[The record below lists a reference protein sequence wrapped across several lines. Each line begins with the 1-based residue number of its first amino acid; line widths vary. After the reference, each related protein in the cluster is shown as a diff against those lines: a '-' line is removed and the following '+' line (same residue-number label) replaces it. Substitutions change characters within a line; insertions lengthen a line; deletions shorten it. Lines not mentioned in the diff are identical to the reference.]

1 MDLKTLELTLARTEN
16 LPCLPQTFAE
26 VLRVVGNPAATARDV
41 ERVVEH
47 ESAITAK
54 LLRVA
59 NSPYYGPAE
68 ISSVGRAIGLL
79 GMNSVRSL
87 VLSVTFQQG
96 ASGPSESKYFDK
108 VAFWRHTL
116 AVATTAKVLARIT
129 GHSKLDEMYC
139 IGMLHDLGLLAMDK
153 YCPAEFDAALQEAK
167 SGDGK
172 LEASELRIL
181 GFDHGQ
187 LGGALARAWNLSEAM
202 RSGIGGHLAPAA
214 ELAPGSPAAYI
225 AVANVAAHRAGFTNQ
240 TPNAVYDLE
249 PELLATIGLP
259 EEQCEPLI
267 LAVQAEVERAEST
280 FHLKAA

>member
-1 MDLKTLELTLARTEN
+1 
-16 LPCLPQTFAE
+16 
-26 VLRVVGNPAATARDV
+26 V

-54 LLRVA
+54 LLKVA
-59 NSPYYGPAE
+59 NSPYYGLSE

-96 ASGPSESKYFDK
+96 ASGPSESKHFDK

-129 GHSKLDEMYC
+129 GHSKPDEMYC

-153 YCPAEFDAALQEAK
+153 YCPAEFDAALQEAIH
-167 SGDGK
+167 GDCT
-172 LEASELRIL
+172 LETSELRIL
-181 GFDHGQ
+181 GFDHAE

-202 RSGIGGHLAPAA
+202 QGGIGGHLTKAA

-225 AVANVAAHRAGFTNQ
+225 AVANVTAHRAGFTNQ
-240 TPNAVYDLE
+240 TPKAIYEFE

-259 EEQCEPLI
+259 EEQCEPI
-267 LAVQAEVERAEST
+267 IQAVQAEVERAESA